1 MTDIK
6 KIKSSA
12 DAEKKTDWVKERSL
26 ADNIKEIDWVRQ
38 QVKEDLND
46 LTRNA
51 EDNFYE
57 IKDNGKVSYKMNLV
71 REYLI
76 SVDKEVL
83 EDGELR
89 QKDRYNTS
97 TCIMAVQIV
106 LESEW
111 YDVGKVDGVFWDE
124 TREAIKK
131 FQIHNH
137 IKPADGFIWH
147 QVVSELLKYLGE
159 WKRNEI

>member
-12 DAEKKTDWVKERSL
+12 DAIKKTDWIKERSL

-76 SVDKEVL
+76 SVDKEV
-83 EDGELR
+83 
-89 QKDRYNTS
+89 
-97 TCIMAVQIV
+97 
-106 LESEW
+106 
-111 YDVGKVDGVFWDE
+111 
-124 TREAIKK
+124 
-131 FQIHNH
+131 
-137 IKPADGFIWH
+137 
-147 QVVSELLKYLGE
+147 
-159 WKRNEI
+159 